1 MYINVYGVQ
10 YCKNHTNS
18 SFVLGTKHCSFSCFI
33 DCMVWEVLLSRLS
46 ALEAEV
52 LKLRG
57 FGPAHHV
64 AFMQVWFKW
73 CSSKLDGW
81 RAFCGRNNASIHV
94 TRIFAWLLPR
104 RICCK
109 AWNPKG
115 ILLLDLEPRW
125 CWVELP
131 WAGETCSRI
140 LRPFPELSES
150 PRRGS
155 LGAKLWKEGN
165 LWVSHLWF
173 YECKFPWCEE
183 SSLIMAAD

>member
-64 AFMQVWFKW
+64 AFMQV
-73 CSSKLDGW
+73 
-81 RAFCGRNNASIHV
+81 
-94 TRIFAWLLPR
+94 
-104 RICCK
+104 
-109 AWNPKG
+109 
-115 ILLLDLEPRW
+115 
-125 CWVELP
+125 
-131 WAGETCSRI
+131 
-140 LRPFPELSES
+140 
-150 PRRGS
+150 
-155 LGAKLWKEGN
+155 
-165 LWVSHLWF
+165 
-173 YECKFPWCEE
+173 
-183 SSLIMAAD
+183 